1 MKRLRQP
8 YVYEHGNNLYLNL
21 TSLCP
26 TDCVF
31 CPKRKSGRRF
41 RGHDL
46 SLDGEP
52 AVADIWADVLERVA
66 ERSYREF
73 VFCGYGESTY
83 RLDAILDLGARMK
96 KFFPRTGRRLNTVGL
111 GSLIWERDIVPQL
124 AKVLTSVSVSLNTAD
139 PQQWRR
145 LHRPRPE
152 MRKDGFKGVLN
163 FVRSCALSDLPVT
176 VTAVELP
183 GSDLPAV
190 RNLAASLGASFLTRP
205 LLTARET
212 TA

>member
-1 MKRLRQP
+1 MRHP
-8 YVYEHGNNLYLNL
+8 YAYEHGNNLYVNL

-31 CPKRKSGRRF
+31 CPKRESGRRF

-52 AVADIWADVLERVA
+52 ELDEIWADVLERA
-66 ERSYREF
+66 ARRSYSEF

-83 RLDAILDLGARMK
+83 RLDAITQLSERMK
-96 KFFPRTGRRLNTVGL
+96 KFFPRSGRRLNTIGL
-111 GSLIWERDIVPQL
+111 GSMIWGRDIVPEL
-124 AKVLTSVSVSLNTAD
+124 AESLTNVSVSLNTAD
-139 PQQWRR
+139 PRQWRR

-152 MRKDGFKGVLN
+152 MRAGGFEGALE
-163 FVRSCALSDLPVT
+163 FVRSCVLSDLRAT

-183 GSDLPAV
+183 GVDLPAV
-190 RNLAASLGASFLTRP
+190 ERLARSLGAEFAVRP
-205 LLTARET
+205 RLTAAET
-212 TA
+212 S